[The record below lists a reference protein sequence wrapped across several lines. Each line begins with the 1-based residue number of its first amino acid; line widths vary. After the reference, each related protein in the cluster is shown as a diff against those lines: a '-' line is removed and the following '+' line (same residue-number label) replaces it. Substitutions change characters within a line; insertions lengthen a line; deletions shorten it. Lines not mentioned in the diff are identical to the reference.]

1 MIQLGDALTK
11 VFGTSNER
19 TVKRMLPT
27 VQAINSLEPAMQ
39 QLTDEQMRARTD
51 EFRARIAAAVADIT
65 DPEERAKAEQDVLE
79 QILPEAFAL
88 VREAGRRV
96 INMRHFD
103 VQLIG
108 GMVLHQGNIAE
119 MKTGEGKTLVATLP
133 CYLNALAG
141 HGVHVVTV
149 NDYLAKR
156 DAEWMGKIHNYLG
169 LSVGVIVHDLDDEQR
184 RAAYAADITYG
195 TNNEF
200 GFDYLR
206 DNMKFELSE
215 CVQRP
220 PYYAIVDEVDSILID
235 EARTPLII
243 SGPTD
248 QTTDKYARVVRIVP
262 QLELGEEI
270 ESLDNKILTGDY
282 VVDEKHRTIGVTDE
296 GWVKIEKLLGIESI
310 ADPENWDLKHYVETA
325 IKAHALYKRDVNYV
339 VKDGEIIIVD
349 EFTGR
354 LMPGRRWSDGLHQ
367 SIEAKEGVNIRR
379 EDQTLATITFQ
390 NYFRLYKKLAG
401 MTGTADTEA
410 AEFEKIYE
418 LDVVVIPTNMPMRRI
433 DNTDVVFRTA
443 KEKYFAVADEIA
455 RLNELKQPVL
465 VGTTSIEKS
474 ELLSQILQ
482 RKNIRHVVLNAKF
495 HEREAEIVAQAG
507 HLGMVTIATNM
518 AGRGTDIVLGGN
530 AEFLAKQEL
539 VKRNRARAVSA
550 AEGEIS
556 PTAAPGMMRFYYQS
570 QEFETPESDW
580 KEVYAGYA
588 AQVAKE
594 REEVLAAGGL
604 IILGT
609 ERHESRRVDNQLRG
623 RAGRQGDPGASRFF
637 LSLEDDLMRIFAKEW
652 VSTLLQRLG
661 MEEGVPIES
670 KLITRRIEA
679 AQKAVE
685 GQNFESRKH
694 VLEYDDV
701 MNKQREAVYG
711 TRRQLLEGIDQKELI
726 TDDYVSN
733 ILSTIL
739 DTHAP
744 DKLHPDQWDI
754 KALQDAVVMQFGMDI
769 AAEGIPVR
777 ELNRHEL
784 GEALFTHLKE
794 RYDAKEQIIGAQAM
808 RYHERMI
815 MLSVLDGLWKD
826 HLLAMDQL
834 KEGIGL
840 RGYGQQDPLI
850 SYKRESFEAFEA
862 MMNRFQEDTVRFLF
876 RMQVMGPDGK
886 EITIPARV
894 HPQSIVFSGGSG
906 NAAEPGPAAL
916 PAGIGGRQAGAGL
929 NGGSSN
935 GVAASIPVPTR
946 APSTT
951 IDSLEE
957 EFQRR
962 KKRELQQ
969 ARMAGAGE
977 ATETAQRRTG
987 EKVGRNDPCPCG
999 SGKKFKKC
1007 HGMDA

>member
-1 MIQLGDALTK
+1 MIAIGNALTK

-19 TVKRMLPT
+19 TVKRMLPM
-27 VQAINSLEPAMQ
+27 VNAINALEPEMQ
-39 QLTDEQMRARTD
+39 QLSDEQMRAKTD
-51 EFRARIAAAVADIT
+51 EFRARIAAHIADIK
-65 DPEERAKAEQDVLE
+65 DPEERYKAEQDVLE
-79 QILPEAFAL
+79 EVMPEAFAL

-108 GMVLHQGNIAE
+108 GAVLHQGKIAE

-169 LSVGVIVHDLDDEQR
+169 LSVGVIVHDLDDAQR

-206 DNMKFELSE
+206 DNMKFELAE

-262 QLELGEEI
+262 QLEMGEEI
-270 ESLDNKILTGDY
+270 DSLEQKILTGDY

-410 AEFEKIYE
+410 AEFEKIYKLE
-418 LDVVVIPTNMPMRRI
+418 VVVIPTNMPMRRI

-455 RLNELKQPVL
+455 RLHENKQPVL

-482 RKNIRHVVLNAKF
+482 RKGVRHVVLNAKF

-539 VKRNRARAVSA
+539 VKKNRARAVSA

-570 QEFETPESDW
+570 QEFETPEADW

-588 AQVAKE
+588 AQAAAE

-652 VSTLLQRLG
+652 VSNLLQRLG

-711 TRRQLLEGIDQKELI
+711 TRRQLLEGVDQKELI

-733 ILSTIL
+733 ILSNIL
-739 DTHAP
+739 DVHAP
-744 DKLHPDQWDI
+744 DNLHPDQWDV
-754 KALQDAVVMQFGMDI
+754 KALGDQLLMQFGMDI
-769 AAEGIPVR
+769 SAEGIPVR

-784 GEALFTHLKE
+784 GEALFAHLKE
-794 RYDAKEQIIGAQAM
+794 RYDAKEQIIGEQAM

-850 SYKRESFEAFEA
+850 SYKRESYEAFEA
-862 MMNRFQEDTVRFLF
+862 MMTRFQEDTVRFLF
-876 RMQVMGPDGK
+876 RMQIMGPDGK
-886 EITIPARV
+886 EISVPSRP
-894 HPQSIVFSGGSG
+894 HPQSIVFSGGSAT
-906 NAAEPGPAAL
+906 AADPGYV
-916 PAGIGGRQAGAGL
+916 PAGTGGILNGAGL
-929 NGGSSN
+929 NGGLSN
-935 GVAASIPVPTR
+935 SVAAAIPVPTR

-957 EFQRR
+957 EFHRR

-969 ARMAGAGE
+969 ARMAGGGE
-977 ATETAQRRTG
+977 SSETVQRRSG

-1007 HGMDA
+1007 HGVDA

>member
-1 MIQLGDALTK
+1 MIAIGDALTK

-19 TVKRMLPT
+19 TVKRMMPT
-27 VQAINSLEPAMQ
+27 VAAINALEPKMEQ
-39 QLTDEQMRARTD
+39 MSEEQMRARTE
-51 EFRARIAAAVADIT
+51 EFRAQIAARTQGIEDE
-65 DPEERAKAEQDVLE
+65 EERYKAERAVLDE
-79 QILPEAFAL
+79 ILPEAFAL
-88 VREAGRRV
+88 VREASRRTLH
-96 INMRHFD
+96 MRHFD
-103 VQLIG
+103 VQMVG
-108 GMVLHQGNIAE
+108 GIVLHQGKIAE

-141 HGVHVVTV
+141 RGVHVVTV

-156 DAEWMGKIHNYLG
+156 DAEWMGKIHNFLG
-169 LSVGVIVHDLDDEQR
+169 LSVGVIVHDLDDAQR
-184 RAAYAADITYG
+184 RAAYAADVTYG

-215 CVQRP
+215 CVQRRQ
-220 PYYAIVDEVDSILID
+220 YFAIVDEVDSILID

-248 QTTDKYARVVRIVP
+248 QTTDKYARVRRIIP
-262 QLELGEEI
+262 QLEMGEEI
-270 ESLDNKILTGDY
+270 DSIDNKILTGDY

-296 GWVKIEKLLGIESI
+296 GWEKIEKLLGIESI
-310 ADPENWDLKHYVETA
+310 ADPENWDLKHYVETG
-325 IKAHALYKRDVNYV
+325 IKAHALYKRDDHYV
-339 VKDGEIIIVD
+339 VKDGEVIIVD

-367 SIEAKEGVNIRR
+367 SVEAKEGVTIRR

-410 AEFEKIYE
+410 AEFEKIYK

-433 DNTDVVFRTA
+433 DNSDVVFRTA
-443 KEKYFAVADEIA
+443 KEKYFAVADEIT
-455 RLNELKQPVL
+455 RLHETRQPVL

-474 ELLSQILQ
+474 ELLSKILQ
-482 RKNIRHVVLNAKF
+482 RKGVRHVVLNAKF

-507 HLGMVTIATNM
+507 HIGMVTIATNM

-530 AEFLAKQEL
+530 AEFLTKQEL
-539 VKRNRARAVSA
+539 LKKNRARAVSA

-556 PTAAPGMMRFYYQS
+556 PTAAPGMMRFYYQG
-570 QEFETPESDW
+570 QEFEAVEADW
-580 KEVYAGYA
+580 NEIYATYA
-588 AQVAKE
+588 AQAAAE
-594 REEVLAAGGL
+594 RDEVIAAGGL

-652 VSTLLQRLG
+652 VSNLLQRLG

-711 TRRQLLEGIDQKELI
+711 LRRQLLEGTDQKELI
-726 TDDYVSN
+726 TEDYVSS
-733 ILSTIL
+733 ILSTLL
-739 DTHAP
+739 DQHAP
-744 DKLHPDQWDI
+744 EKIHPDQWDM
-754 KALQDAVVMQFGMDI
+754 KALQDQILMQFGMDI
-769 AAEGIPVR
+769 KAEG
-777 ELNRHEL
+777 LALDQMNRHEL
-784 GEALFTHLKE
+784 GEALFERLKE
-794 RYDAKEQIIGAQAM
+794 RYAAKEQIIGSNAM

-815 MLSVLDGLWKD
+815 MLSVMDGLWKD

-862 MMNRFQEDTVRFLF
+862 MMNRFQEDTVRFLY
-876 RMQVMGPDGK
+876 RMQIVGPDGQ
-886 EITIPARV
+886 EIAVPSRPQPQPVVFKGGSETASEPRRVSAATSSNSSSSVAATIP
-894 HPQSIVFSGGSG
+894 I
-906 NAAEPGPAAL
+906 
-916 PAGIGGRQAGAGL
+916 
-929 NGGSSN
+929 
-935 GVAASIPVPTR
+935 PTR
-946 APSTT
+946 VSSTT

-977 ATETAQRRTG
+977 SSGDPVQRRAG

-1007 HGMDA
+1007 HGAEA